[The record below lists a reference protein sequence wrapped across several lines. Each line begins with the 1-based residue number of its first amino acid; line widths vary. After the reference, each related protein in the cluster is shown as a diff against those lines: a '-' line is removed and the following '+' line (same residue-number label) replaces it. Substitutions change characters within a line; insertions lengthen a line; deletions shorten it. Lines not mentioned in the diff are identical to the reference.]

1 MFHQSYNQVRE
12 KNLFKSIVTCLI
24 GVFFEL
30 RQRQICS
37 RKVGLRSQAL
47 SKQADA
53 QSRPKVG
60 REMLA
65 IKCLAWECLSIATLE
80 CTSPAKRFPP
90 KLSLKR
96 NSFLPNH

>member
-65 IKCLAWECLSIATLE
+65 INCLAWKSIATLE
-80 CTSPAKRFPP
+80 FTYPAKRFPP
-90 KLSLKR
+90 KLSMKR